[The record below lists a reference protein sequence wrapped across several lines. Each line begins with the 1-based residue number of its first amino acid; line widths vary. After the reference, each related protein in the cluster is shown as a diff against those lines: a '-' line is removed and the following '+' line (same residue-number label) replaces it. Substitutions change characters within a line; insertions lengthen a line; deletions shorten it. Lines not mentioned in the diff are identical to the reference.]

1 MIVILRLRSGKNCTL
16 YPRYL
21 GGYRTEIDQ
30 ISTRQS
36 RIIAMLSGLTIFKF
50 VVERQN
56 NIGGQFRRLQN
67 GTKINWLP

>member
-1 MIVILRLRSGKNCTL
+1 
-16 YPRYL
+16 
-21 GGYRTEIDQ
+21 
-30 ISTRQS
+30 
-36 RIIAMLSGLTIFKF
+36 MLSGLTIFKF